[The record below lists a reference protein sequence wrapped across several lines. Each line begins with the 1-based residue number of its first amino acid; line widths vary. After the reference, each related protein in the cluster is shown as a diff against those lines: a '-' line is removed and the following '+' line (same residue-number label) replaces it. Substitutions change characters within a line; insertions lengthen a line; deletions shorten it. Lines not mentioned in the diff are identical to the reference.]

1 MKSTGRVLKIVGL
14 ALLAVLSVV
23 VLAFTGLFMAT
34 DGSQA
39 VPATVD
45 GDPSLPQVEIDGVTF
60 HAETFGDPAN
70 PVVVV
75 IHGGPGGDYGYL
87 LNLHEL
93 ADAYFVVFYDQRGA
107 GLSPRVAAEALTLQ
121 SSIDDLHRIVS
132 HFGQGEPVRLIG
144 HSWGAMLAAAYVG
157 QHPDSVVQIVLA
169 EPGTLDNAG
178 LARFIEHQAT
188 ARGFSYYRLLARTI
202 VESFHIDGPDAD
214 ARMDY
219 IFGKMSADFV
229 NTAASG
235 YRCEETNIVASQP
248 AIPVPPSRFGAT
260 AYNTLFGPGADLSS
274 IAANASKYRGDSL
287 FLASEC
293 NPLIGADFQRA
304 QMGLFP
310 EAELVVVPDA
320 GHEMFGDNPTA
331 SLAAVRGFFGQ

>member
-1 MKSTGRVLKIVGL
+1 MKSTGRVLRNLGLGLLTVFGVIVL
-14 ALLAVLSVV
+14 TLI
-23 VLAFTGLFMAT
+23 GLFMAT

-93 ADAYFVVFYDQRGA
+93 ADTYFVVFYDQRGA
-107 GLSPRVAAEALTLQ
+107 GLSPRVPAEALTLQ
-121 SSIDDLHRIVS
+121 SSVDDLHRIVS

-157 QHPDSVVQIVLA
+157 QHPDNVIQTVLA
-169 EPGTLDNAG
+169 EPGALDNAG
-178 LARFIEHQAT
+178 LARFIERQAT
-188 ARGFSYYRLLARTI
+188 ARGFSYYRVLVRTI
-202 VESFHIDGPDAD
+202 VESFHINGPDAD

-235 YRCEETNIVASQP
+235 YRCEDTNTVAKPP
-248 AIPVPPSRFGAT
+248 AIPVPPRRFGAI
-260 AYNTLFGPGADLSS
+260 AYNTLFGPDADLSS
-274 IAANASKYRGDSL
+274 IAANASKYGGDTL
-287 FLASEC
+287 VLASEC
-293 NPLIGADFQRA
+293 NSLIGADFQRG

-320 GHEMFGDNPTA
+320 GHEMFGENPTA
-331 SLAAVRGFFGQ
+331 SLAAVRGFFGP